1 MNNTTIAVCGIDTGV
16 GKSVATGLLAGFL
29 LEKKHSVI
37 TQKPV
42 QTGCEGRAE
51 DLLLHRKLMGTSWNE
66 FDEEGLTCSYCFPFP
81 ASPHLAARLDG
92 RTIEPAVI
100 SRASERLAAE
110 HEFLLVEGAG
120 GLLVPLSEKLLLLD
134 YLQQCGYPLILVT
147 SPRLGS
153 INHTLL
159 ALEAIQSRNMHL
171 LGLVYNLYGDNP
183 VEIVRDSLQVFKRA
197 LVDYGLGERILLLP
211 DSSESRSVNWQPLL
225 DGLPR

>member
-29 LEKKHSVI
+29 LGKNYSVI

-42 QTGCEGRAE
+42 QTGCNGKPE
-51 DLLLHRKLMGTSWNE
+51 DLLLHRKLMGTPWNE
-66 FDEEGLTCSYCFPFP
+66 FDEQGLTCSYCLPFP

-92 RTIEPAVI
+92 RTIEPALI
-100 SRASERLAAE
+100 RRASESLAAS

-120 GLLVPLSEKLLLLD
+120 GLMVPLTEKLLLLE

-159 ALEAIQSRNMHL
+159 ALEAIKARNIQL
-171 LGLVYNLYGDNP
+171 LGLVYNLHGDNP

-197 LVDYGLGERILLLP
+197 LVDYGFGDRILLLP
-211 DSSESRSVNWQPLL
+211 DYTESRSVNWQPLL
-225 DGLPR
+225 DGLQG

>member
-29 LEKKHSVI
+29 LGNNHSVI

-42 QTGCEGRAE
+42 QTGCKGRAE

-100 SRASERLAAE
+100 SQASERLAAE

-159 ALEAIQSRNMHL
+159 ALEAIQSRDMHL

-197 LVDYGLGERILLLP
+197 LADYGFGERILLLP
-211 DSSESRSVNWQPLL
+211 DYTESRSVNWQPLL
-225 DGLPR
+225 DGLQG